1 MKFES
6 MSTYGVLRYSFDQK
20 MRVPAN
26 LTAIDDAV
34 LDVTIQPQAGSDL
47 NNFNFTWN
55 VSDFKPAWIELKLYF
70 QTAYYVTSQ
79 DFMHMKVLAKE
90 FFIAD

>member
-1 MKFES
+1 MPLPSAPTKAAVAVTTQKEPENPKMKFDS
-6 MSTYGVLRYSFDQK
+6 MSAYGVLRYSFDQA

-26 LTAIDDAV
+26 LTTIDSAV

-55 VSDFKPAWIELKLYF
+55 VTDYKPTFVELQLYF
-70 QTAYYVTSQ
+70 
-79 DFMHMKVLAKE
+79 
-90 FFIAD
+90 